1 MSLSDEQCVR
11 ACLDDQPAAFRE
23 LVERYQAPLA
33 RYLFG
38 RLGRAGD
45 AAEIAQEA
53 FVQAYFALRELR
65 KPEAFLAW
73 LFGIA
78 DRVVKEVDRAA
89 RRRRT
94 VDLRPIDPAEPAS
107 QRQTPAEDS
116 IAEALARL
124 PDTYREVI
132 VLRYYGGHSC
142 AEIGR
147 DLGVPLGT
155 VTKRLSRAYALLRE
169 QLRGSLA
176 PPQSEVPR

>member
-1 MSLSDEQCVR
+1 MSLSDEQCIR

-23 LVERYQAPLA
+23 LVERHQAPLA
-33 RYLFG
+33 RYLLG
-38 RLGRAGD
+38 RLGGAEA
-45 AAEIAQEA
+45 AAEVAQES
-53 FVQAYFALRELR
+53 FVRAYFALRELR

-78 DRVVKEVDRAA
+78 DRVVKEVGRTA

-94 VDLRPIDPAEPAS
+94 VDLGGLDPAEPAP
-107 QRQTPAEDS
+107 QEQTAAESS
-116 IAEALARL
+116 IAEAVARL
-124 PDTYREVI
+124 PDPYREV
-132 VLRYYGGHSC
+132 VLLRYYGGFSC

-169 QLRGSLA
+169 QLHGSLA
-176 PPQSEVPR
+176 PSPSEVPS